1 MLRASLS
8 FLTVNSDQL
17 ERQNHET
24 ARRNDEIG
32 VVDETMSWNAPDSGG
47 METPWKSCPTREAD
61 EVVRAYRFC
70 GYIGLSGL
78 VHALR

>member
-8 FLTVNSDQL
+8 FLTVKSDQL

-32 VVDETMSWNAPDSGG
+32 VVDSGG

-61 EVVRAYRFC
+61 EVVRAYRFK
-70 GYIGLSGL
+70 LAATL
-78 VHALR
+78 AFPD